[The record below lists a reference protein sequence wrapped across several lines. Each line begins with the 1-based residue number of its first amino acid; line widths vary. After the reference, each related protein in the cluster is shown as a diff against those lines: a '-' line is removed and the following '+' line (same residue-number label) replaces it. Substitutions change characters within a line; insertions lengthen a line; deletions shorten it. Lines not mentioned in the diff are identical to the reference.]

1 MNKIETNCLSLLDT
15 MINDMQHADP
25 LYSPT
30 DFWSMGIAAIVDE
43 INQKGLSGFRAHKSA
58 NSFFVPLYSR
68 PFYHRHKD
76 IIDHLIKWLDT
87 LPYRKAGTDIY
98 NLLSGHTNA
107 LADYRVFKAAD
118 TENPPILAQLNES
131 EVGHPR
137 EQFVF
142 EGCRY
147 SLSFLN
153 YLKGL
158 VFLKKNIPLNPIQC
172 TLEIGGGY
180 GTLGEILLKSD
191 PNALYIDV
199 DLPPVA
205 AVATYYLRE
214 VFGENAVLAY
224 DQTREMEHIDIK
236 KLPTSCRAV
245 VLCPWQLPK
254 VHGKIDLFANFIS
267 FQEMEPDVVHNYIKL
282 VQDHEPDYILL
293 RNLREG
299 KRKKTAPDE
308 LGVREPVLLDDMIS
322 WFDRYQEVA
331 RDTISFGELKIDNFH
346 SEIVCLTQKQLISK

>member
-1 MNKIETNCLSLLDT
+1 MSNNEKDCLSLLNFMLEDLH
-15 MINDMQHADP
+15 HATP

-30 DFWSMGIAAIVDE
+30 DFWSPGIAAIVDE
-43 INQKGLSGFRAHKSA
+43 IKQKGLSGFRTHKSA
-58 NSFFVPLYSR
+58 NSFFVPRYSR
-68 PFYHRHKD
+68 PFYRKHKD
-76 IIDHLIKWLDT
+76 IIDHFIKWLDN

-118 TENPPILAQLNES
+118 SNNPPILSNLSES
-131 EVGHPR
+131 QIGHPN
-137 EQFVF
+137 EQFIF
-142 EGCRY
+142 EECRY
-147 SLSFLN
+147 SLSFFN

-158 VFLKKNIPLNPIQC
+158 VFLKKNMVPSPIHR

-180 GTLGEILLKSD
+180 GTLGEILLKAD
-191 PNALYIDV
+191 PDALYIDV

-214 VFGENAVLAY
+214 VFGEDSVLGY
-224 DQTREMEHIDIK
+224 DQTRKWEHIDIDK
-236 KLPTSCRAV
+236 IPTSCRAV

-254 VHGKIDLFANFIS
+254 VRGKIDLFANFIS
-267 FQEMEPDVVHNYIKL
+267 FQEMEPAVVKNYINL
-282 VQDHEPDYILL
+282 VQRQEPEYILL

-299 KRKKTAPDE
+299 KRKKMAPDE
-308 LGVREPVLLDDMIS
+308 LGVKEPIVLDEMIF

-346 SEIVCLTQKQLISK
+346 SEIAVLTKK

>member
-1 MNKIETNCLSLLDT
+1 MNKNETNCLSLLDT

-30 DFWSMGIAAIVDE
+30 DFWSVGVAAIVDE
-43 INQKGLSGFRAHKSA
+43 INQKGLSGFRTHKSA

-76 IIDHLIKWLDT
+76 IIDHFIKWLDN

-118 TENPPILAQLNES
+118 SNNPPILSNLSES
-131 EVGHPR
+131 QVGHPN

-142 EGCRY
+142 EECRY

-158 VFLKKNIPLNPIQC
+158 VFLKKNIVPSPIHR

-180 GTLGEILLKSD
+180 GTLGEILLKSEPD
-191 PNALYIDV
+191 ALYIDV

-214 VFGENAVLAY
+214 VFGESSVLGY
-224 DQTREMEHIDIK
+224 DQTREWEHIDIDNI
-236 KLPTSCRAV
+236 PDACRAV

-254 VHGKIDLFANFIS
+254 LHGKIDLFANFIS
-267 FQEMEPDVVHNYIKL
+267 FQEMEPDVVKNYINL
-282 VQDHEPDYILL
+282 VQNHEPEYILM

-299 KRKKTAPDE
+299 KRKKMTPDE
-308 LGVREPVLLDDMIS
+308 LGVKEPILLNEMIF
-322 WFDRYQEVA
+322 WFDQYKEVA

-346 SEIVCLTQKQLISK
+346 SEITALIRK

>member
-1 MNKIETNCLSLLDT
+1 VQNNEKDCLLLLNI
-15 MINDMQHADP
+15 MLEDMHHADP

-30 DFWSMGIAAIVDE
+30 DFWSVGVAAIIDE

-58 NSFFVPLYSR
+58 NSFFVPRYSR

-76 IIDHLIKWLDT
+76 IIDHFIKWLDT

-98 NLLSGHTNA
+98 HLLSGHTNA

-118 TENPPILAQLNES
+118 SNTPPILSNLSES
-131 EVGHPR
+131 QVGHPN
-137 EQFVF
+137 EHFLF
-142 EGCRY
+142 EGCSY

-158 VFLKKNIPLNPIQC
+158 VFLKKNITLDPIHRA
-172 TLEIGGGY
+172 LEIGGGY
-180 GTLGEILLKSD
+180 GTLGEILLKADS
-191 PNALYIDV
+191 NALYIDV

-214 VFGENAVLAY
+214 VFGETSVLGY
-224 DQTREMEHIDIK
+224 DQTREWEHIDIDK
-236 KLPTSCRAV
+236 IPASCRAV
-245 VLCPWQLPK
+245 VLCPWQLQK
-254 VHGKIDLFANFIS
+254 LHGKIDLFANFIS
-267 FQEMEPDVVHNYIKL
+267 FQEMEPDVVQNYIKL
-282 VQDHEPDYILL
+282 VQNHEPEYILL

-299 KRKKTAPDE
+299 KRKKSAPDE
-308 LGVREPVLLDDMIS
+308 LGVKEPILLEDMIF
-322 WFDRYQEVA
+322 WFDQYREIA

-346 SEIVCLTQKQLISK
+346 SEIAALIKK

>member
-1 MNKIETNCLSLLDT
+1 MNKNETNCLSLLNT
-15 MINDMQHADP
+15 MINDMKHADP

-30 DFWSMGIAAIVDE
+30 DFWSVGVAAIVDE
-43 INQKGLSGFRAHKSA
+43 IKQKGLSGFRAHKSA
-58 NSFFVPLYSR
+58 NLFFVPRYSR

-76 IIDHLIKWLDT
+76 IIDQLIKWLDN
-87 LPYRKAGTDIY
+87 LPYRKVGTDIY

-118 TENPPILAQLNES
+118 SDNPPILSNLSES
-131 EVGHPR
+131 QVGHPN

-142 EGCRY
+142 EECRY

-158 VFLKKNIPLNPIQC
+158 VFLKKNINSTPIHR

-180 GTLGEILLKSD
+180 GTLGEILLKAEAD
-191 PNALYIDV
+191 ALYIDV

-214 VFGENAVLAY
+214 VFGETSVLGY
-224 DQTREMEHIDIK
+224 DQTREWEYIDIDK
-236 KLPTSCRAV
+236 IPDSCRAV

-254 VHGKIDLFANFIS
+254 LHGKIDFFANFIS
-267 FQEMEPDVVHNYIKL
+267 FQEMEPDVVKNYINL
-282 VQDHEPDYILL
+282 VQSHEPEYILL

-299 KRKKTAPDE
+299 KRKKMTPDE
-308 LGVREPVLLDDMIS
+308 LGVKEPILLHEMIF
-322 WFDRYQEVA
+322 WFDQYKEVT

-346 SEIVCLTQKQLISK
+346 SEIAVLTKK